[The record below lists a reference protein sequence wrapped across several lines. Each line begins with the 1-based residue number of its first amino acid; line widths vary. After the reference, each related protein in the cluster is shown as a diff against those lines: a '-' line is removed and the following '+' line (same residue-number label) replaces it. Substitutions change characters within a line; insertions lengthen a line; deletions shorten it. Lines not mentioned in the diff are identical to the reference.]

1 MAPVLAN
8 TRTGLRLSS
17 GQPHWLGLLCSA
29 ASTPALFHKEPDQP
43 TQINLLNH
51 HAAKRLRQLREQ
63 LKLSRPKFA
72 DQLGIPPTTLK
83 NYELGYREIGGG
95 LFLLIANHPELKR
108 QVDWLLTGIAT
119 PEVQA

>member
-1 MAPVLAN
+1 M
-8 TRTGLRLSS
+8 TT
-17 GQPHWLGLLCSA
+17 
-29 ASTPALFHKEPDQP
+29 QP

-72 DQLGIPPTTLK
+72 DLLGIPPTTLK

-95 LFLLIANHPELKR
+95 LFLLIANHLELKR
-108 QVDWLLTGIAT
+108 HLDWLLTG
-119 PEVQA
+119 QAPNQLAEA

>member
-1 MAPVLAN
+1 MNA
-8 TRTGLRLSS
+8 
-17 GQPHWLGLLCSA
+17 
-29 ASTPALFHKEPDQP
+29 QP

-63 LKLSRPKFA
+63 LNLSRPKFA

-95 LFLLIANHPELKR
+95 LFLLIANHPELKSH
-108 QVDWLLTGIAT
+108 VAWLLTGTTT
-119 PEVQA
+119 PEVRA